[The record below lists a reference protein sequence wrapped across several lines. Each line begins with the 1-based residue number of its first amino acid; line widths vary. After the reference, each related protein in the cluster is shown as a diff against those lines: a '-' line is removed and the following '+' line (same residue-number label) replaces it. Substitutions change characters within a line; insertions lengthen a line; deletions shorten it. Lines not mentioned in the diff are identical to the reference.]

1 MLAGLKS
8 LLHHVPLY
16 VALQKGI
23 GADRLRYRCIEALDL
38 HDGDAVL
45 DLGCGPAYYFERLPK
60 VTYVGYDTEPRYIAY
75 ANDKWGDKAS
85 FRCELFDEEQ
95 AKTLPPIDAVM
106 MLGLLHHLSDEQCRQ
121 LLELAGKVLAPGGT
135 VISVDTC
142 FEPTQGRISRW
153 MSENDRG
160 EYVGEPSRFTNLAEE
175 FFGKVDG
182 EIVNDATRIPSSHWM
197 MRMQAPQL
205 SS

>member
-1 MLAGLKS
+1 MLAGLKR

-38 HDGDAVL
+38 HDGDSVL
-45 DLGCGPAYYFERLPK
+45 DLGCGPAYYFERLPN
-60 VTYVGYDTEPRYIAY
+60 VTYFGYDTEQRYIAY
-75 ANDKWGDKAS
+75 ANAKWGDKAS
-85 FRCELFDEEQ
+85 FRCELFDDEQ

-175 FFGKVDG
+175 FFGKVEG
-182 EIVNDATRIPSSHWM
+182 EVVNDATRIPSSHWM